1 MLDDY
6 AKHLAVRYLAPQSIR
21 HTLRVLRAFMQWRR
35 DDDWRSVTL
44 EDLTG
49 WHDALLKQAI
59 AQNSRCQ
66 KVWTVKRFMAWL
78 HQRKHI
84 LTNPAAKLPPLHK
97 AKPLPKDLITPP
109 QVHALIHS
117 PNTTTAEGLRDRA
130 IFELLYSS
138 GLRAGE
144 LCKLTLYDLD
154 PAKRT
159 VIIKQG
165 KGRKDRLVPVGHIAL
180 EWLQRYLTESRPHH
194 VARTKPGPAA
204 TLLFL
209 TASGLAFTPARL
221 LRLVRA
227 YAKAQN
233 LPASTT
239 THSLRHAC
247 ATGMLRGGA
256 SIRHVQEMLGHSN
269 IQTTQI
275 YTHIV
280 KDDLQ
285 AIHARTA
292 PSERRPIAQAPAFQF
307 TNWRPRK
314 QKKPRQTRQHGPKE
328 KD

>member
-1 MLDDY
+1 MLEDY
-6 AKHLAVRYLAPQSIR
+6 AKHLAIRYLSPQSIK

-49 WHDALLKQAI
+49 WHDALLKQAL

-84 LTNPAAKLPPLHK
+84 LTTPAAKLPPLHK
-97 AKPLPKDLITPP
+97 AKPLPKDLITPV
-109 QVHALIHS
+109 QVHVLIHA
-117 PNTTTAEGLRDRA
+117 PTPTTPEGLRDRA
-130 IFELLYSS
+130 MFELLYSS

-144 LCKLTLYDLD
+144 LCRLTLYDLD
-154 PAKRT
+154 RDKRT

-180 EWLQRYLTESRPHH
+180 DWLQRYLTESRPQHL
-194 VARTKPGPAA
+194 ALTKPGPTS

-209 TASGLAFTPARL
+209 MKSGTAFTPARL
-221 LRLVRA
+221 LRLVRN
-227 YAKAQN
+227 YAAAAG

-280 KDDLQ
+280 KDDLN
-285 AIHARTA
+285 AIHAKPA
-292 PSERRPIAQAPAFQF
+292 PSERRTPTEAPAFEF

-314 QKKPRQTRQHGPKE
+314 QKKPRQSRKHAPK
-328 KD
+328 K

>member
-1 MLDDY
+1 MLEDY
-6 AKHLAVRYLAPQSIR
+6 AKHLAIRYLSPQSIK

-44 EDLTG
+44 DDLTG
-49 WHDALLKQAI
+49 WHDALLKQAL

-97 AKPLPKDLITPP
+97 AKPLPKDLITPA
-109 QVHALIHS
+109 QVHALIHAPS
-117 PNTTTAEGLRDRA
+117 LTTPEGLRDRA

-144 LCKLTLYDLD
+144 LCRLTLYDLD
-154 PAKRT
+154 RDKRT

-180 EWLQRYLTESRPHH
+180 DWLQRYLTESRPQHL
-194 VARTKPGPAA
+194 ARAKPGPAA

-209 TASGLAFTPARL
+209 TATGLTLTPARL

-280 KDDLQ
+280 KDDLK
-285 AIHARTA
+285 AIHQKTA
-292 PSERRPIAQAPAFQF
+292 PSERRTAPEARPFTF

-314 QKKPRQTRQHGPKE
+314 QKKPRQPRKHGPK
-328 KD
+328 K